1 MYKHLLIATDGS
13 ELASKAI
20 ALGLG
25 LAKSLGARVTILMVS
40 EPWTAVVSGEAAIA
54 FPIKDYERA
63 VTANA
68 NEVLAAAASA
78 AKSQAVSCDTVHA
91 KDQFPAEG
99 IIDTATKQGCD
110 LIVMASHGRRG
121 LKRLFLGSQTNSV
134 VTQSTI
140 PVLVC
145 R

>member
-13 ELASKAI
+13 DLAGKAL
-20 ALGLG
+20 AQGLG
-25 LAKSLGARVTILMVS
+25 LAKSLDARATIVMVS
-40 EPWTAVVSGEAAIA
+40 EPWTSMVSGEAAIA
-54 FPIKDYERA
+54 FPIQDYERA

-68 NEVLAAAASA
+68 EVVLAAATTA
-78 AKSQAVSCDTVHA
+78 AKAKSVSCDTVHA
-91 KDQFPAEG
+91 KDQHPAEG
-99 IIDTATKQGCD
+99 IIETATKHGCD